1 MTYQPLHRHR
11 PAHKWTNGDLA
22 AKVGADL
29 GLAPDD
35 EQRWILD
42 TIYAEKAVDR
52 PASFEVAVVSPR
64 QNIKTSTLG
73 IAALADLFVFGVERH
88 LWTAHHGDTLKGTFQ
103 DFRSW
108 IKSNPEYDD
117 QVTFYE
123 GHQDMSIVHK
133 DTGNTI
139 DFQSRSGKAGRGLTG
154 VKRITLDEALYLE
167 PKHVGAVYPTMLT
180 RPEAQVRIGSSA
192 GLEDSEQLR
201 RIRDRG
207 RSGKDR
213 RLAYVEYGAEVKAC
227 LRMDCTHRIVDGVG
241 PEGCAL
247 DDRDLWWQANCALWA
262 GRIEEESL
270 LNQRQAMPP
279 AEFKRE
285 FLSWW
290 EDPESLGGIIPAL
303 PWRDAADASST
314 PVDRLA
320 LGVEVGPDLAWAS
333 VALSGLRDDGSWHIA
348 LEANQDT
355 HGEGVGWLVPHL
367 TALVTANPQIR
378 CVAADV
384 TGPVKALLEQR
395 GTGERAQWLFT
406 DTKLRVQP
414 IRSADLGA
422 TCSSLLSG
430 VVTKEVRH
438 LNQRQLSTPAL
449 AAGKRPLADTG
460 LWVWSRRGATTDIT
474 PIQAATLAL
483 FGAQTAKAIRPLR
496 ATGEGR
502 RVITG

>member
-29 GLAPDD
+29 GLPPDE

-42 TIYAEKAVDR
+42 TIYGETAPER
-52 PASFEVAVVSPR
+52 PSAFEVAVISPR

-88 LWTAHHGDTLKGTFQ
+88 VWTAHHGDTLKGTFQ
-103 DFRSW
+103 DFREW
-108 IKSNPEYDD
+108 IKSNPEYDE

-180 RPEAQVRIGSSA
+180 KPEAQVRIGSSA
-192 GLEDSEQLR
+192 GMVESAQLR

-207 RSGKDR
+207 RAGKDK
-213 RLAYVEYGAEVKAC
+213 RLAYVEYGAGRRTC
-227 LRMDCTHRIVDGVG
+227 LRSDCAHEFADGVG

-262 GRIEEESL
+262 GRIEEEAL
-270 LNQRQAMPP
+270 VNQRASMPP
-279 AEFKRE
+279 AEFMRE

-290 EDPESLGGIIPAL
+290 EDPESLGGALPYGPWLELADADADRGTDVVYGVDVTEDRDAWITVVWRREDGHAHVDMANEGRPIPAFRL
-303 PWRDAADASST
+303 VDECKRLTGQWGGSVVPPRSFIDELEREDVPMHKMKAGDFPAACGAVADAITERSI
-314 PVDRLA
+314 R
-320 LGVEVGPDLAWAS
+320 
-333 VALSGLRDDGSWHIA
+333 
-348 LEANQDT
+348 
-355 HGEGVGWLVPHL
+355 HGNH
-367 TALVTANPQIR
+367 TALNEAVRSAR
-378 CVAADV
+378 WRSAGA
-384 TGPVKALLEQR
+384 
-395 GTGERAQWLFT
+395 TGERAFQLK
-406 DTKLRVQP
+406 DCP
-414 IRSADLGA
+414 
-422 TCSSLLSG
+422 
-430 VVTKEVRH
+430 EVG
-438 LNQRQLSTPAL
+438 PL
-449 AAGKRPLADTG
+449 AAMTRALHGLELTVNYDPLDS
-460 LWVWSRRGATTDIT
+460 VM
-474 PIQAATLAL
+474 
-483 FGAQTAKAIRPLR
+483 
-496 ATGEGR
+496 
-502 RVITG
+502 